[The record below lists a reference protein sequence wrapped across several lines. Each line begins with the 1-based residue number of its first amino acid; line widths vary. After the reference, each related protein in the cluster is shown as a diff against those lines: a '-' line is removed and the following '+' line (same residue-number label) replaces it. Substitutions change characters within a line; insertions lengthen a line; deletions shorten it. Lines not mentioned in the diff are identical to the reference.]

1 MIPEGI
7 HPKVSDETYHRR
19 VLGIASNTAL
29 KLVRRSP
36 AHYKAWIDGTLPSED
51 TPALAFGRAFDC
63 ALLTPDVFE
72 RHYIERPDF
81 GDLRLKDNRAAKKAF
96 DAEHDGLTPVS
107 FDDMLTIRNMIE
119 SIKRHPLAGTMV
131 RDGQP
136 QMTLSWKDKE
146 SGLRCKSRLDYYVRS
161 LAMIVDVKTCDD
173 ASEEGFRKAVAKYG
187 YATQDALYRAA
198 AAELGLPIT
207 HFVFLAVEKAP
218 PYAVATYTL
227 DAEAIG
233 LGYSRV
239 RRDIET
245 LAHCIRSN
253 RWPAYREA
261 IVELSLPPW
270 AA

>member
-1 MIPEGI
+1 MDLPVGI
-7 HPKVSDETYHRR
+7 HPKVPDQEYHRR
-19 VLGIASNTAL
+19 TLGIVSNTAL

-36 AHYKAWIDGTLPSED
+36 AHYFAWVNGELED
-51 TPALAFGRAFDC
+51 SDSPALKFGRAFDC

-72 RHYIERPDF
+72 RHYIERPKF
-81 GDLRLKDNRAAKKAF
+81 TGKGSKTAKAEWE
-96 DAEHDGLTPVS
+96 AEHAEQDRIT
-107 FDDMLTIRNMIE
+107 FDDLLRIKRMIE
-119 SIKRHPLAGTMV
+119 SVKAHPLAAQMI

-173 ASEEGFRKAVAKYG
+173 GSEEGFRKAVAKYG

-198 AAELGLPIT
+198 AGELNLPIS
-207 HFVFLAVEKAP
+207 HFVFLAVEKTP

-233 LGYSRV
+233 IGYSRV
-239 RRDIET
+239 RQDIET
-245 LAHCIRSN
+245 LAHCLRSN